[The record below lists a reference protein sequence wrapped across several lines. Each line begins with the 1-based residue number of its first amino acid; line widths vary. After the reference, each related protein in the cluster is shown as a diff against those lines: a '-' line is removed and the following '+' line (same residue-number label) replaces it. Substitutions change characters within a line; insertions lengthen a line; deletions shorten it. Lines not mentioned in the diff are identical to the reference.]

1 MQTMKKER
9 EILAIPHRIHAMVTC
24 TLFCQWQTRLQAVG
38 RTLGLSIGSGRMV
51 MPAAADL
58 LVGSSNPGT
67 ANVAAA
73 ARTRSYDLKSCNRVR
88 YHSAKAGCDIN
99 VSPHCLEPSSRKG
112 TKDWG
117 TERVGL

>member
-38 RTLGLSIGSGRMV
+38 RTIGVSVGSGRMV
-51 MPAAADL
+51 MQAAADL
-58 LVGSSNPGT
+58 LVGSSNPGA

-73 ARTRSYDLKSCNRVR
+73 AGQDLIQRPKILQP
-88 YHSAKAGCDIN
+88 SALPFGQGW
-99 VSPHCLEPSSRKG
+99 L
-112 TKDWG
+112 
-117 TERVGL
+117 